1 MRKSAFYIH
10 RGRGTPK
17 IFKPIDNK
25 KNFELIIGQIS
36 DLMIEGRLKPGDRM
50 IPERELAQILNVSRS
65 SLREAFKVLE
75 VMDLLE
81 MKPRE
86 GTFLKEP
93 SISSLMKLLPM
104 MLLVKNN
111 EPHKELYEI
120 RICFETFAA
129 KLAAERRTE
138 AQLQQMEKHLKVLR
152 TSHHVEELIQADIN
166 FHRSITEA
174 TGNSLMIA
182 VMEVI
187 AGLMQYSVEYFK
199 TTHLE
204 RDPNYNAIASLQH
217 DEIYEA
223 IKAKDV
229 KLAEDKMIVHFEYS
243 YIKLLQD

>member
-111 EPHKELYEI
+111 EPHKEL
-120 RICFETFAA
+120 
-129 KLAAERRTE
+129 
-138 AQLQQMEKHLKVLR
+138 
-152 TSHHVEELIQADIN
+152 
-166 FHRSITEA
+166 
-174 TGNSLMIA
+174 
-182 VMEVI
+182 
-187 AGLMQYSVEYFK
+187 
-199 TTHLE
+199 
-204 RDPNYNAIASLQH
+204 
-217 DEIYEA
+217 
-223 IKAKDV
+223 
-229 KLAEDKMIVHFEYS
+229 
-243 YIKLLQD
+243 